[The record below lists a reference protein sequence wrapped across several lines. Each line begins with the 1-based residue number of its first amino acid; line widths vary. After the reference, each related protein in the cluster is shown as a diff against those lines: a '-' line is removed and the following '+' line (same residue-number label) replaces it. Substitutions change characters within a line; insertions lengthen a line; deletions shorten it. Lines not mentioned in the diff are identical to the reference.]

1 MRSEVFVPFAH
12 ARTLRDNH
20 SNDRSRLTR
29 CIFLFIATGET
40 KQIYPTVRLFLTFHL
55 FFFCSISSSRYFIL
69 NYYLYTTYMC
79 ILLLLC
85 YGMPMKSNVSN
96 IHIYSSYI
104 HTQQTSNRGGDEMV
118 ALSRKIKIK
127 KKKKKNDVR
136 RQRRNGRSLLH
147 AHITFTY
154 HLYMYMC
161 MCVYTTHITTL
172 SKEETKVLLKVGF
185 FSQEFIS

>member
-96 IHIYSSYI
+96 IYIYSSYI
-104 HTQQTSNRGGDEMV
+104 H
-118 ALSRKIKIK
+118 

-172 SKEETKVLLKVGF
+172 SKEETKVL
-185 FSQEFIS
+185 